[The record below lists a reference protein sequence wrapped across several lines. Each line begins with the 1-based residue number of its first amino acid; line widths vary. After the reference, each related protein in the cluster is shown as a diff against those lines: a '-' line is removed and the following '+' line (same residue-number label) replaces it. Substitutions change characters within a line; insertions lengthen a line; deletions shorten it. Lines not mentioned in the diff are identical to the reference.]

1 MRHVITI
8 DGPSGSGKSTV
19 AKILSEKLGWSYL
32 DSGALYRI
40 AAWIAEHDAIDE
52 SDLPQYLTSVDVS
65 FVYQQG
71 NYSALVGGMDVSSA
85 IRTES
90 IGARASQLAAIPEIR
105 SSLLNMQRNFKSDS
119 SLVTDG
125 RDMGTVIFPNADL
138 KIFLT
143 AHDTVRARRRCNELQ
158 AKGLSADYETV
169 LEQLRQRDLRDSQRS
184 NAPLYAASDCI
195 LIDSSQQQIPVIVA
209 KLLNLWHNN

>member
-40 AAWIAEHDAIDE
+40 AAWIAERNNIDE
-52 SDLPQYLTSVDVS
+52 RILPQYLTDMNVSFIYQQGHYSAWVGGVDVS
-65 FVYQQG
+65 V
-71 NYSALVGGMDVSSA
+71 D

-105 SSLLNMQRNFKSDS
+105 SALLDMQRNFKSDT

-125 RDMGTVIFPNADL
+125 RDMGSVIFPNADL

-143 AHDTVRARRRCNELQ
+143 AHDTVRARRRCDELHS
-158 AKGLSADYETV
+158 KGLPADYETV
-169 LEQLRQRDLRDSQRS
+169 LE
-184 NAPLYAASDCI
+184 
-195 LIDSSQQQIPVIVA
+195 PVSYTHLTLPTKRIV
-209 KLLNLWHNN
+209 